1 MVKKYLSILLV
12 ALGLVLVGCQ
22 HTSSKVD
29 KLVIQGNNQPFIE
42 KQDFILDTLVSIKLY
57 DFEDETVI
65 DEALDLCREYEN
77 MLSSYKEGSLVYEI
91 NQKGRGSLPDE
102 GIACIKEGI
111 RYGKLSNHRFDISI
125 FPVSS
130 KWDFTS
136 GKMELPNSEEID
148 KALPFVDYQK
158 IQVSG
163 NEVILNE
170 GMGIDLG
177 GIAKGFIAD
186 RLKEFLISR
195 GVQSGIIN
203 LGGNNLCVG
212 SKPNGEPFKIGIQR
226 PFAERNEIMA
236 IVDIKDFSVVTS
248 GIYERGFEKEGKFY
262 HHILDSDTG
271 YPVENNL
278 ESLTIISPKSVDGDG
293 LSTSCFL
300 LGIEEG
306 KKLVEAQEN
315 CYAIFVTKDNEVI
328 LSKGLEEAFNLQL
341 Q

>member
-1 MVKKYLSILLV
+1 MFKKYLSVILL
-12 ALGLVLVGCQ
+12 ALGLVMIGCQ
-22 HTSSKVD
+22 HQPAKTD
-29 KLVIQGNNQPFIE
+29 TLVLEKSNPQIIE
-42 KQDFILDTLVSIKLY
+42 KQDFILDTLVTIKLY
-57 DFEDETVI
+57 DFEDETVL
-65 DEALDLCREYEN
+65 DDALDLCRDYEN
-77 MLSSYKEGSLVYEI
+77 MLSSYKEGSLLYQM
-91 NQKGRGSLPDE
+91 NQKGGGSLPDE
-102 GIACIKEGI
+102 AIACIQEGI
-111 RYGKLSNHRFDISI
+111 RYGQLSNHRFDISI
-125 FPVSS
+125 FPASS
-130 KWDFTS
+130 LWDFTS
-136 GKMELPNSEEID
+136 GDMQLPEA
-148 KALPFVDYQK
+148 KAIEKAIPLIDYQK
-158 IQVSG
+158 IQVKG
-163 NEVILNE
+163 NEVKLEE

-186 RLKEFLISR
+186 RLKEYLVSR

-203 LGGNNLCVG
+203 LGGNNLCIG

-236 IVDIKDFSVVTS
+236 IVDIKDLSVVTS
-248 GIYERGFEKEGKFY
+248 GIYERGFEKDGHFY

-328 LSKGLEEAFNLQL
+328 FSEGLEEALHLQL